1 MKTIPL
7 AAAVILAAAGMA
19 SAADANLPVDS
30 SYNWSGAYLSAQA
43 GYAWGD
49 ARVGQT
55 FAPGSFDDYGW
66 GYGPSGGFGGL
77 YAGYNKQFDGGLVL
91 GVDDP
96 AFGGELKLDSVGS
109 LRLRAAD
116 SGARNPPSR
125 EEISSFTA
133 ATAAPAKSA
142 WRSSRQRRGSWRLVP
157 WPRA

>member
-30 SYNWSGAYLSAQA
+30 SYNWSGAYLGAQA
-43 GYAWGD
+43 GYTWGD

-109 LRLRAAD
+109 LRLRA
-116 SGARNPPSR
+116 G
-125 EEISSFTA
+125 
-133 ATAAPAKSA
+133 
-142 WRSSRQRRGSWRLVP
+142 
-157 WPRA
+157 